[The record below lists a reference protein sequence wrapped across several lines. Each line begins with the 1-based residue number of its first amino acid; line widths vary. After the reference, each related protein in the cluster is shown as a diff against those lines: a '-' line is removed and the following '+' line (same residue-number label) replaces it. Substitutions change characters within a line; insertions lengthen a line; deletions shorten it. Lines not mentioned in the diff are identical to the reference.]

1 MPTYDV
7 LVLGATGFTGRLAC
21 EYLANRG
28 GEKVNWAMA
37 GRSLDKLEKIRK
49 ELPESAKD
57 TPLVKGQS
65 GQQATIVTLF
75 VPFLFFSSTKLGAEL
90 LTSEKSSSSLAH
102 K

>member
-1 MPTYDV
+1 MPFE
-7 LVLGATGFTGRLAC
+7 VLGATGFTGRLAC

-57 TPLVKGQS
+57 TPLVKVDVKNPADLEDFQFCS
-65 GQQATIVTLF
+65 RCWAWDLAPALTLSIGF
-75 VPFLFFSSTKLGAEL
+75 
-90 LTSEKSSSSLAH
+90 
-102 K
+102 